1 MRERKKRVAGYDI
14 FYQYAMST
22 TLKKMLIVFKP
33 RRGSMLVAKKKA
45 ALPLF
50 LVVTEV
56 EVACQKEFLRKSFK
70 V

>member
-1 MRERKKRVAGYDI
+1 MLERKKRVAGYDI